1 MAATYSSLWG
11 NIVWPGSLCE
21 HCEPYCVHTEPL
33 HTHPHIHQN
42 SICLYLQGLSGCV
55 CRETGLSKCY
65 DQFGTRMPFSMQF
78 LSYRAEIMMHM
89 KVCVY
94 RGDFTE
100 LFVHLFK
107 CSSVTG
113 H

>member
-1 MAATYSSLWG
+1 M
-11 NIVWPGSLCE
+11 NIVSPTVCTLSPCR
-21 HCEPYCVHTEPL
+21 YK
-33 HTHPHIHQN
+33 HIEFWWM
-42 SICLYLQGLSGCV
+42 CGCV

-65 DQFGTRMPFSMQF
+65 DQFGTRMLFSMQF